1 MMHVAIRWIFNTMN
15 FHITAKIKTFY
26 SFLAVVINTTSSLE
40 YRFLIPILR
49 RCANNA
55 IILFL
60 ECTKPHVKQE
70 RGSKRCS
77 VIQQSSWS
85 DQTGKPIRKII
96 QVYLIIVFTT
106 CIPFQLNCYTAFINR
121 SRIELEELKDQ
132 SIRVDYAV
140 EAEESSQSC
149 GNCQGT

>member
-1 MMHVAIRWIFNTMN
+1 MMPVAISWIFNTMT
-15 FHITAKIKTFY
+15 FHITAKIKTLY
-26 SFLAVVINTTSSLE
+26 SLLIAVVINTTSSLE

-77 VIQQSSWS
+77 VI
-85 DQTGKPIRKII
+85 
-96 QVYLIIVFTT
+96 
-106 CIPFQLNCYTAFINR
+106 
-121 SRIELEELKDQ
+121 
-132 SIRVDYAV
+132 
-140 EAEESSQSC
+140 
-149 GNCQGT
+149 